1 MKIITQTPIDHLV
14 SDPFRGHRS
23 PLSGEISH
31 GAFQSLAQGAKW
43 REKLQRLDEEL
54 LKYPQIDLPITHRY
68 SRGVYS
74 RTMYMPR
81 GTILTGRIH
90 KYSQINILLRGEVS
104 VLTEEGMVR
113 VKAPFVVESPAGTK
127 RAMYAHEDSEW
138 MTIMGTDITDPDEA
152 LDELTAWTYDE
163 YDKFCIKQI
172 SQEN

>member
-127 RAMYAHEDSEW
+127 RAMYAHEESEW
-138 MTIMGTDITDPDEA
+138 MTIMGTDITDPDQA
-152 LDELTAWTYDE
+152 LDELTAWTYEE
-163 YDKFCIKQI
+163 YDQFCTKQI
-172 SQEN
+172 TQEN